1 MLWATTCKP
10 GCTVSL
16 LPDYRL
22 TINLPEYC
30 EQSNVRRDHYPGIF
44 QSARIY
50 QCDNFG
56 FEGIKP
62 RVHLVKPRVHLVK
75 PRVHLVKAC
84 VNFVKSSFKFAE
96 L

>member
-1 MLWATTCKP
+1 MLWATTCKL
-10 GCTVSL
+10 GCTASL

-50 QCDNFG
+50 QSDNFG
-56 FEGIKP
+56 FEGIESC
-62 RVHLVKPRVHLVK
+62 
-75 PRVHLVKAC
+75 VHLVKAC
-84 VNFVKSSFKFAE
+84 VDFVEASFKFAE